1 MIDTTWLKILRD
13 LWLYKTRT
21 LLVVLAIAVGVS
33 AFGVMFTTQ
42 IVLARDLSRGYLA
55 TQPAHAV
62 LTMAPFEEK
71 VVDEVVKRDVLQ
83 QAESRRITNASLE
96 QPNGE
101 SFQLQLQ
108 TIPDFTKLAISRLNV
123 EPQSLAPPPPGTIL
137 LERSIRPL
145 LALEQGDS
153 ISVKLASGDRY
164 DLIVA
169 GFEQDLARIPFS
181 IQPTAHGYI
190 TEETAK
196 LMEIPLD
203 YNQLYLVLAEG
214 EPNRVTVEAA
224 VTEVVEWLED
234 GGGTVVQV
242 SVPEPQKYILED
254 NLQTVVLLLSTLG
267 TLTLVLSAFL
277 VTNVMSA
284 LMVQQ
289 VTQIGIIKALG
300 GRSRQI
306 TRIYLRTVTIFG
318 LLALLISVPLGVVGA
333 YFQARFIAAQLNMNL
348 LSFGLPYQTLLLQI
362 AGAIG
367 IPLLAA
373 LFPIANGARITIRQA
388 IGGFGTSALP
398 ESRLLAR
405 IEGMPRLL
413 ALSLRNIFRQKGRV
427 GLTVAALSLAGAMFM
442 SVFSVRSGLF
452 RAMDEI
458 AAEANYDVE
467 IDLARPELVQRL
479 EREALTVPGVVRVES
494 WGMINARRVYADGRL
509 GGSFLLIGVPN
520 PTQLARPH
528 VREGRWL
535 EAGDEG
541 TLFINSE
548 VQSLAGF
555 PALDDK
561 VELQVAGDR
570 EKTWRVIGVS
580 PSRIL
585 TRAFVSYD
593 EFEQATGQHGYAGR
607 LVVETER
614 HEPSFQSN
622 VEAALLA
629 RFDDSNIEVLRSGT
643 TMQFRQATEAQMG
656 GLIILLVVMAGL
668 ITVVGGLGL
677 ASAMG
682 LNVMERSREIGILR
696 SLGARRP
703 LLRRLIIVEGVAI
716 GLLSCAISIILSVP
730 LTLLLA
736 RSLGQTLL
744 LRPLDYIFPAAAL
757 GAWIGIIVVISV
769 GASWL
774 PAENAARLTVREAL
788 AYDG

>member
-62 LTMAPFEEK
+62 LTMAPFNEK
-71 VVDEVVKRDVLQ
+71 VVDEVAKRDVVQ
-83 QAESRRITNASLE
+83 QAEPRRLTNASLE

-108 TIPDFTKLAISRLNV
+108 SIPDFTRLAISRLNV
-123 EPQSLAPPPPGTIL
+123 EPQSLMPPPPGTIL
-137 LERSIRPL
+137 LERSAQAL
-145 LALEQGDS
+145 LALEQGDA
-153 ISVKLASGDRY
+153 ITVKLASGDRY
-164 DLIVA
+164 DLTVA
-169 GFEQDLARIPFS
+169 GFVQDLAHVPFS

-190 TEETAK
+190 TEETAE
-196 LMEIPLD
+196 LMAIPLD
-203 YNQLYLVLAEG
+203 YNQLYLVLAEE
-214 EPNRVTVEAA
+214 EPSRVTVEAA
-224 VTEVVEWLED
+224 VTEVVTWLED
-234 GGGTVVQV
+234 GGSTIVRVF
-242 SVPEPQKYILED
+242 VPEPQKYILED
-254 NLQTVVLLLSTLG
+254 NLQTVALLLSTLG

-284 LMVQQ
+284 LMAQQ
-289 VTQIGIIKALG
+289 VSQIGIIKALG
-300 GRSRQI
+300 GRGRQI
-306 TRIYLRTVTIFG
+306 ARIYLRTVVIFG
-318 LLALLISVPLGVVGA
+318 LLALLISVPLGVAGA

-373 LFPIANGARITIRQA
+373 LFPIANGARITIREA
-388 IGGFGTSALP
+388 TGGFGTRALP
-398 ESRLLAR
+398 ASGLLAR

-413 ALSLRNIFRQKGRV
+413 ALSLRNMFRQKGRM

-442 SVFSVRSGLF
+442 SVFSVRSALF

-467 IDLARPELVQRL
+467 IDFVRPQLIEQL
-479 EREALTVPGVVRVES
+479 EQEALAVPGVVRVES
-494 WGMINARRVYADGRL
+494 WGMVNARRVYDDGRL
-509 GGSFLLIGVPN
+509 GGSFLLVGVPN

-541 TLFINSE
+541 ALFLNSE
-548 VQSLAGF
+548 AQSLSGF
-555 PALDDK
+555 LAVDDE
-561 VELQVAGDR
+561 VELHVGGDS
-570 EKTWRVIGVS
+570 EKTWHVIGVS
-580 PSRIL
+580 PYRIL
-585 TRAFVSYD
+585 ARAYVSYGD
-593 EFEQATGQHGYAGR
+593 FEQATGQQGYAGR

-614 HEPSFQSN
+614 HEPASQSS
-622 VEAALLA
+622 VEAALRA
-629 RFDDSNIEVLRSGT
+629 RFDDRNIEVLRSGT
-643 TMQFRQATEAQMG
+643 TMQSRQATEAQMG
-656 GLIILLVVMAGL
+656 SLIILLVVMAGL

-703 LLRRLIIVEGVAI
+703 LLRRLIIVEGIAV
-716 GLLSCAISIILSVP
+716 GLLSCATGIILSVP
-730 LTLLLA
+730 LTMLLA

-744 LRPLDYIFPAAAL
+744 LRPLDYIFPTAAL

-769 GASWL
+769 AASWL